1 MAKSDAWFM
10 TKMTENPLP
19 LIWIGT
25 YLYSSYKGVA
35 TPPPLLHR
43 MATKKEKETIN
54 SYFSGQKQFK
64 ELEGLGGQHLGSA

>member
-1 MAKSDAWFM
+1 M

-19 LIWIGT
+19 LIWGGT

-35 TPPPLLHR
+35 TPPLPYR
-43 MATKKEKETIN
+43 MATKKNETIN